1 MRTFNHVGIV
11 TTEQKENAFFNEGL
25 SVWLT
30 DYSKSPNR
38 IEFLKFE
45 EGSCMPELVQKQG
58 HIAYTVPSLEE
69 ELKGKKVI
77 FGPAVCDEHLT
88 IAFIEEEGIA
98 IEIMEIKLE
107 LIKKRRTIP
116 CQTSKQNSST
126 IRNK

>member
-11 TTEQKENAFFNEGL
+11 TTEQVEGAMFNEGL

-45 EGSCMPELVQKQG
+45 EGSCLPELVQKQG

-98 IEIMEIKLE
+98 IEIMETNNNINNL
-107 LIKKRRTIP
+107 
-116 CQTSKQNSST
+116 
-126 IRNK
+126 NKGGKYHVRHEDKIHK

>member
-11 TTEQKENAFFNEGL
+11 TTEQVEGAMFNEGL

-45 EGSCMPELVQKQG
+45 EGSCLPELVQKQG

-69 ELKGKKVI
+69 ELKGKMVI

-98 IEIMEIKLE
+98 IEIMEIK
-107 LIKKRRTIP
+107 
-116 CQTSKQNSST
+116 
-126 IRNK
+126 